1 MKKISIIT
9 YAAIINSYIVLF
21 YITQFIESHS
31 ILLLL
36 SSLGLL
42 SLVFSFL
49 YLTTEKRML
58 PFFLVSFALFILI
71 MSDAPITEGLFEGF
85 RQMTSLIAIL
95 LIVPIISWIL
105 KEEPYIEK
113 IMSLA
118 GNVLNTSRRFYFGI
132 MMITQILS
140 FFLLFGSIQTVYH
153 FIQGILGNR
162 KGEGWENFKG
172 TALLRAFSL
181 CTLWV
186 ISIPS
191 FVFIVNFLD
200 ASLWMS
206 MLQGA
211 LISFGAVLL
220 AVAFSYFEEKH
231 YKINITLALQEEI
244 QKAIG
249 TQEKGRMSREVVEFF
264 SLFVLIF
271 GTIFFL
277 HGVYEFEILII
288 IPPVILSYT
297 LLYFL
302 IKQRIPSLQKNVK
315 FYFTGYLQGKAQQF
329 SILLSVGL
337 VIVALNLSGW
347 GRILIDGILVL
358 EETIPVINLLSLL
371 PFVPMILS
379 FFGIGPLPVLV
390 LVGGVLQNVELP
402 YPPELLVLSITSGSV
417 VSALISPFI
426 LPAIVL
432 SSENGLSI
440 FKNGFQFNILY
451 AIAFYLFVQTY
462 LQLFWFFV

>member
-1 MKKISIIT
+1 MYV
-9 YAAIINSYIVLF
+9 YAAIINLYIVLF
-21 YITQFIESHS
+21 YVTRSFQNDD
-31 ILLLL
+31 LLMI
-36 SSLGLL
+36 L
-42 SLVFSFL
+42 SLLGVLSLLFSFF
-49 YLTTEKRML
+49 YLTARKRFL
-58 PFFLVSFALFILI
+58 PLFLILFAFFILI
-71 MSDAPITEGLFEGF
+71 TSQSSLLEGLLQGF

-105 KEEPYIEK
+105 DEEPYIEK
-113 IMSLA
+113 IMALA
-118 GNVLNTSRRFYFGI
+118 GNFLNTSRRFYFGI

-140 FFLLFGSIQTVYH
+140 FFLLFGSIQTVYQ
-153 FIQGILGNR
+153 FIQGLLGNR
-162 KGEGWENFKG
+162 KGEAWENFKG

-200 ASLWMS
+200 ASLWLS

-211 LISFGAVLL
+211 FISLGAVII
-220 AVAFSYFEEKH
+220 AVIFSHFEEKH
-231 YKINITLALQEEI
+231 YNIDITSALKEEI
-244 QKAIG
+244 EKAIG
-249 TQEKGRMSREVVEFF
+249 SQVRGKLSREVIEFIC
-264 SLFVLIF
+264 LFILIF

-277 HGVYEFEILII
+277 HGVFGLEILLI

-297 LLYFL
+297 LLYFFS
-302 IKQRIPSLQKNVK
+302 KRRFTSLRKNVRH
-315 FYFTGYLQGKAQQF
+315 YFTGYLESKSQQF

-347 GRILIDGILVL
+347 GEMLIDGILVM
-358 EETIPVINLLSLL
+358 EETIPFINILSIL
-371 PFVPMILS
+371 PFVPMVLS

-390 LVGGVLQNVELP
+390 LVGGVLQHVALP

-417 VSALISPFI
+417 ISALLSPFI

-451 AIAFYLFVQTY
+451 AVAFYTFVQAY
-462 LQLFWFFV
+462 LQIVSITL

>member
-1 MKKISIIT
+1 MEKVT
-9 YAAIINSYIVLF
+9 LYVYAAIINLYIVLF
-21 YITQFIESHS
+21 YFTRTVQHDNLLT
-31 ILLLL
+31 IL
-36 SSLGLL
+36 SVLG
-42 SLVFSFL
+42 VFSLLFSLL
-49 YLTTEKRML
+49 YLSGRKRVL
-58 PFFLVSFALFILI
+58 PVALIIFAFLILI
-71 MSDAPITEGLFEGF
+71 LSDTSLAEGMLQGF

-105 KEEPYIEK
+105 DEEPYIEK
-113 IMSLA
+113 IMALA
-118 GNVLNTSRRFYFGI
+118 GNFLNTSRKFYFGI
-132 MMITQILS
+132 MLITQILS
-140 FFLLFGSIQTVYH
+140 FFLLFGSIQTVYQL
-153 FIQGILGNR
+153 IQQLLGDR

-200 ASLWMS
+200 ASLWIS

-211 LISFGAVLL
+211 FISFCAILL
-220 AVAFSYFEEKH
+220 AVIFSYYEEKH
-231 YKINITLALQEEI
+231 YNIDINSALREEI
-244 QKAIG
+244 EKAIG
-249 TQEKGRMSREVVEFF
+249 SQERGKVSREVLEFA

-277 HGVYEFEILII
+277 HGVFGLEILII

-297 LLYFL
+297 LIYFFKKRRFNSL
-302 IKQRIPSLQKNVK
+302 NKNIKH
-315 FYFTGYLQGKAQQF
+315 YFTGYLKSKSQQF

-337 VIVALNLSGW
+337 VIASLNLSGW
-347 GRILIDGILVL
+347 GKTIIDGILTV
-358 EETIPVINLLSLL
+358 EGTIPFLNILSIL

-390 LVGGVLQNVELP
+390 LVGGVLQNVSLP

-417 VSALISPFI
+417 ISALLSPFI

-451 AIAFYLFVQTY
+451 AVVFYAFVQAY
-462 LQLFWFFV
+462 LQIVTILI

>member
-1 MKKISIIT
+1 MNKASIYS
-9 YAAIINSYIVLF
+9 YAVIINLYIALF
-21 YITQFIESHS
+21 YATRFFENDKMLTSLS
-31 ILLLL
+31 IL
-36 SSLGLL
+36 GVL
-42 SLVFSFL
+42 SLAFSFF
-49 YLTTEKRML
+49 YLTGRKRVL
-58 PFFLVSFALFILI
+58 PFFLVSFAFFILI
-71 MSDAPITEGLFEGF
+71 MSDASITEGLLEGF

-105 KEEPYIEK
+105 NEEPYIEK

-118 GNVLNTSRRFYFGI
+118 GNFLNTSRKFYFGI
-132 MMITQILS
+132 MMITQVLS

-162 KGEGWENFKG
+162 KGEAWENFKG

-206 MLQGA
+206 MVQGA
-211 LISFGAVLL
+211 FISFGAVVL

-231 YKINITLALQEEI
+231 YKIDITSALQEEI
-244 QKAIG
+244 KKAIG
-249 TQEKGRMSREVVEFF
+249 SQERGKLSREVLEFIT
-264 SLFVLIF
+264 LFVLIF

-277 HGVYEFEILII
+277 HGVFGLEILVI

-297 LLYFL
+297 LLYFFS
-302 IKQRIPSLQKNVK
+302 KRRFTSLKKNIS

-337 VIVALNLSGW
+337 VIVALNISGW
-347 GRILIDGILVL
+347 GKALIDGILLV
-358 EETIPVINLLSLL
+358 EQSIPFLDLLSIL
-371 PFVPMILS
+371 PFVPMVLS

-390 LVGGVLQNVELP
+390 LVGGVLQNVSLP

-417 VSALISPFI
+417 VSALLSPFI

-451 AIAFYLFVQTY
+451 AVAFYLFVQTY
-462 LQLFWFFV
+462 LQVVTFLV